1 VLATVQR
8 WGAYLSALNREALQA
23 WAERAVVFSR
33 RLGTA
38 DGVASS
44 RGNPVVDEQAVVR
57 RRAFIGLAQV
67 AEAILSA
74 L

>member
-1 VLATVQR
+1 MRCRLRVQR
-8 WGAYLSALNREALQA
+8 ALVRDAPRRELLAADDGPRPELREA
-23 WAERAVVFSR
+23 ER
-33 RLGTA
+33 
-38 DGVASS
+38 DGAP
-44 RGNPVVDEQAVVR
+44 RPGPVVDEQAVVR